1 MSEKISIQQI
11 ADALSQRLTY
21 PKKLTDAFVHSLTD
35 SIVEGLQSDGL
46 VKVKGLGTFKVVEV
60 ESRESVNV
68 SDGKR
73 IIIPS
78 FKKLSFVPDDAVND
92 RLVAVANEMPENLQA
107 TTESPIDEPVDT
119 PIEEPAETSIEVPV
133 ETSVE
138 TPVEIPVETPAVNAD
153 TKPSDAEPFS
163 QEDEPKVNVVE
174 TEIQLNESEIQK
186 SVESE
191 VKPSQPSDDF
201 SKIDNIIATPEIVD
215 EALSRLE
222 NIRDRRSQL
231 QSELETYRMQA
242 EEARNNVEIAM
253 EKVNEAEESVRR
265 AEDSLQQ
272 ARQNLTGAE
281 AEKVEKENLAEQ
293 TSKSLDEVGEEILSV
308 ESEIERLMNEETTPL
323 ENDSR
328 NIDNTQEAI
337 NVDDDKAA
345 FNFGGDLSVEDTKI
359 QHADNDGKH
368 KVSAKWTVALIFL
381 LLLFVGVGFLPRLL
395 NKQTVNVKEEKTEQV
410 EQKDTLTTKEEVEPE
425 VKVMPIDSMN
435 TTTENAEQPAAEKEK
450 VEEQVEEKAEEKKEE
465 EVKEEPQRPKTYV
478 IKKGET
484 LTRIAVRFYG
494 SKDAVRKIIN
504 ANNFANPD
512 NIAVGTTINLP

>member
-35 SIVEGLQSDGL
+35 SIVEGLQSDGV

-73 IIIPS
+73 ITIPG
-78 FKKLSFVPDDAVND
+78 FKKLSFVADDAVND
-92 RLVAVANEMPENLQA
+92 KLLAVTNKVTEEHQDA
-107 TTESPIDEPVDT
+107 TETPVEDSEETPVEEPVEV
-119 PIEEPAETSIEVPV
+119 PAEELVEAPAEEPAEEPVDVP
-133 ETSVE
+133 
-138 TPVEIPVETPAVNAD
+138 
-153 TKPSDAEPFS
+153 AE
-163 QEDEPKVNVVE
+163 EPQVPVVE
-174 TEIQLNESEIQK
+174 TDIQLNEAEILQPA
-186 SVESE
+186 ESE
-191 VKPSQPSDDF
+191 VKPLQPTDEF
-201 SKIDNIIATPEIVD
+201 SNIDNIIATPEIVD

-222 NIRDRRSQL
+222 DIRDRRNQL
-231 QSELETYRMQA
+231 LSELDTYRLQA
-242 EEARNNVEIAM
+242 EEARNNVEAAK
-253 EKVNEAEESVRR
+253 EKVGEAEETVRR
-265 AEDSLQQ
+265 AENSLQQ
-272 ARQNLTGAE
+272 ARQNLTDAE

-293 TSKSLDEVGEEILSV
+293 TSKSLDEVGEEMLSV

-323 ENDSR
+323 E
-328 NIDNTQEAI
+328 DNRRSDDGLEI
-337 NVDDDKAA
+337 NNVDEDKAA
-345 FNFGGDLSVEDTKI
+345 FNFEEENVGDETDIISANKGG
-359 QHADNDGKH
+359 NH
-368 KVSAKWTVALIFL
+368 KVSAKWTVLLVVL
-381 LLLFVGVGFLPRLL
+381 LLLFVGVGFLPKLL
-395 NKQTVNVKEEKTEQV
+395 NKQTVKEVKEEKPAAV
-410 EQKDTLTTKEEVEPE
+410 EQKDTLTKEAVEPE

>member
-35 SIVEGLQSDGL
+35 SIVEGLQSDGV

-73 IIIPS
+73 ITIPG

-92 RLVAVANEMPENLQA
+92 KLLAVTNKVTEEHQDA
-107 TTESPIDEPVDT
+107 TETPVEDSEETPVEEPVEV
-119 PIEEPAETSIEVPV
+119 PAEELVEAPAEEPAEEPVDVP
-133 ETSVE
+133 
-138 TPVEIPVETPAVNAD
+138 
-153 TKPSDAEPFS
+153 AE
-163 QEDEPKVNVVE
+163 EPQVPVVE
-174 TEIQLNESEIQK
+174 TDIQLNEAEILQPA
-186 SVESE
+186 ESE
-191 VKPSQPSDDF
+191 VKPLQPTDEF
-201 SKIDNIIATPEIVD
+201 SNIDNIIATPEIVD

-222 NIRDRRSQL
+222 DIRDRRNQL
-231 QSELETYRMQA
+231 LSELDTYRLQA
-242 EEARNNVEIAM
+242 EEARNNVEAAK
-253 EKVNEAEESVRR
+253 EKVGEAEETVRR
-265 AEDSLQQ
+265 AENSLQQ
-272 ARQNLTGAE
+272 ARQNLTDAE

-293 TSKSLDEVGEEILSV
+293 TSKSLDEVGEEMLSV

-323 ENDSR
+323 E
-328 NIDNTQEAI
+328 DNRRSDDGLEI
-337 NVDDDKAA
+337 NNVDEDKAA
-345 FNFGGDLSVEDTKI
+345 FNFEEENVGDETDIISANKGG
-359 QHADNDGKH
+359 NH
-368 KVSAKWTVALIFL
+368 KVSAKWTVLLVVL
-381 LLLFVGVGFLPRLL
+381 LLLFVGVGFLPKLL
-395 NKQTVNVKEEKTEQV
+395 NKQTVKEVKEEKPAAV
-410 EQKDTLTTKEEVEPE
+410 EQKDTLTKEAVEPE

-450 VEEQVEEKAEEKKEE
+450 VEEQVEEKAEEKKTE

>member
-35 SIVEGLQSDGL
+35 SIVEGLQSDGV

-73 IIIPS
+73 ITIPG

-92 RLVAVANEMPENLQA
+92 KLLAVTNKVTEEHQDA
-107 TTESPIDEPVDT
+107 TETPVEDSEETPVEEPVEV
-119 PIEEPAETSIEVPV
+119 PAEELVEAPAEEPAEEPVDVP
-133 ETSVE
+133 
-138 TPVEIPVETPAVNAD
+138 
-153 TKPSDAEPFS
+153 AE
-163 QEDEPKVNVVE
+163 EPQVPVVE
-174 TEIQLNESEIQK
+174 TDIQLNEAEILQPA
-186 SVESE
+186 ESE
-191 VKPSQPSDDF
+191 VKPLQPTDEF
-201 SKIDNIIATPEIVD
+201 SNIDNIIATPEIVD

-222 NIRDRRSQL
+222 DIRDRRNQL
-231 QSELETYRMQA
+231 LSELDTYRLQA
-242 EEARNNVEIAM
+242 EEARNNVEAAK
-253 EKVNEAEESVRR
+253 EKVGEAEDTVRR

-272 ARQNLTGAE
+272 ARQNLTDAE

-293 TSKSLDEVGEEILSV
+293 TSKSLDEVGEEMLSV

-323 ENDSR
+323 E
-328 NIDNTQEAI
+328 DNRRSDDGLEI
-337 NVDDDKAA
+337 NNVDEDKAA
-345 FNFGGDLSVEDTKI
+345 FNFEEENVGDETDIISANKGG
-359 QHADNDGKH
+359 NH
-368 KVSAKWTVALIFL
+368 KVSAKWTVLLVVL
-381 LLLFVGVGFLPRLL
+381 LLLFVGVGFLPKLL
-395 NKQTVNVKEEKTEQV
+395 NKQTVKEVKEEKPAAV
-410 EQKDTLTTKEEVEPE
+410 EQKDTLTKEAVEPE

-450 VEEQVEEKAEEKKEE
+450 VEEQVEEKAEEKKTE